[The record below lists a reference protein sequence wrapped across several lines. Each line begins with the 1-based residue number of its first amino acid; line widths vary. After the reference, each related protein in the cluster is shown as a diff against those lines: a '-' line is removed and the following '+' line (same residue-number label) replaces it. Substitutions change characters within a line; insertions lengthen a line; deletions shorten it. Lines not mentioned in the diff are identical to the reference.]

1 MQDEAVF
8 GAKRRGVEDA
18 TVPEELVRAELAAHA
33 GERRLGREGHANR
46 HPGTVWD
53 GGRPPGRGGVH
64 RGGEGALPDAVE
76 RRPCV
81 AGQKRSRVGRWL
93 EVPLARRRH
102 AARRDLLAPRRPE
115 RREPHVLRRLGLAL
129 KHTPQVQ
136 HPRPFR
142 LLPFSHACPV
152 RARRPRA
159 GCLGRAERGAAAA
172 REGERGPIR
181 TRGREGPRPRA
192 HEDFFLD
199 PRAPPARLP
208 PRRGDAAFFS
218 RPGQSMLGQSFQGPR
233 AVVTTTM
240 GAPQSGQASPV
251 ASSAPRA
258 GSG

>member
-1 MQDEAVF
+1 MRPIF
-8 GAKRRGVEDA
+8 GAKRRSVEDA

-33 GERRLGREGHANR
+33 GKRRLGREGHADG
-46 HPGTVWD
+46 HPGPVWD
-53 GGRPPGRGGVH
+53 GGRPPGRGGVR

-81 AGQKRSRVGRWL
+81 ACQKRSRVGRWL
-93 EVPLARRRH
+93 EVPL
-102 AARRDLLAPRRPE
+102 ARRDLLAPRRPE

-129 KHTPQVQ
+129 KHAPQVQ

-142 LLPFSHACPV
+142 LHSFSHAGPV

-159 GCLGRAERGAAAA
+159 GCLGRAERGATAA
-172 REGERGPIR
+172 REGERRPIR
-181 TRGREGPRPRA
+181 TRA
-192 HEDFFLD
+192 DKDLD
-199 PRAPPARLP
+199 PALARTSFGLRADPCASTRPS
-208 PRRGDAAFFS
+208 S
-218 RPGQSMLGQSFQGPR
+218 RVPGSPCSGQSFQGPR